1 MVECLSS
8 TKRLWVLSTISTVG
22 KENVEISHSMNST
35 DVYFGFV
42 EYISAQ
48 TLNTKY
54 RQLFMGLSV

>member
-8 TKRLWVLSTISTVG
+8 TYKPLGSIHNQYCGERECG
-22 KENVEISHSMNST
+22 EITMNST
-35 DVYFGFV
+35 DVYLGFV
-42 EYISAQ
+42 EFISAQ